1 MNNIFN
7 IEEHISANSREQYRE
22 KLIKLFLKEQHG
34 TIKDVNYYHYTVEKL
49 SDGNVIYLKRPTAL
63 NKGMDFEVR
72 VSNIQFRYG
81 KYGNIIS
88 TGNRPS
94 HNDIF
99 EDLKAKKY
107 ESEQEFLQL
116 LPLITKVYNCEDVLP
131 DEIKTLHFS
140 RGVSVEI
147 ILYVLKWL
155 FIEQDITYWNRSG
168 REMLYKKI
176 CDLWDD

>member
-1 MNNIFN
+1 MNNEFN
-7 IEEHISANSREQYRE
+7 IEINISANSREEYRE
-22 KLIKLFLKEQHG
+22 KLIILFLKEKHG
-34 TIKDVNYYHYTVEKL
+34 TLNDVNYYYYTVEKL

-63 NKGMDFEVR
+63 NKGVDFEVR
-72 VSNIQFRYG
+72 VSNVQFRFG

-99 EDLKAKKY
+99 DDLRIKKA
-107 ESEQEFLQL
+107 ESEKEYSKLFKF
-116 LPLITKVYNCEDVLP
+116 ITRIYKCEVITL
-131 DEIKTLHFS
+131 DEMNMLHFS
-140 RGVSVEI
+140 KGISVEV

-168 REMLYKKI
+168 REMLYNEI
-176 CDLWDD
+176 CDLWEE